1 MKPSGGRKGRPMP
14 YPRKFKYTD
23 ESGRER
29 VRTVYYTD
37 IRPRRNG
44 VPTGERIRRLIPK
57 VKNMTEAKEAE
68 RKIAASILYGKDE
81 ETPLLA
87 DFLQTTYLDWAR
99 LNKAKPYLDERAVRF
114 FCASESFKGRRL
126 DEVSVIQVEGYK
138 RERRAAVSKHKRPF
152 KLSSLNKELTILS
165 RAFRLAVEG
174 GLVRQNPVRQVKF
187 FDEDAAPFRVLERE
201 EEPVLWRALRQGA
214 WYLLPFAKLALLT
227 GMREGEILS
236 LLTTDVDFRRGVL
249 YVRNPKWRKDERK
262 TEGLPLSAEALD
274 ILRELCAK
282 ARGGRLFWHEGDG
295 RALVPCT
302 VSNLFR
308 HHARRAGLVG
318 LKPHSLRHTFGTRL
332 GEAGYDAYEIRKLM
346 GHSSITTTQIYVHPR
361 AMRLREAVE
370 AVSSGR
376 GHSADTRKTGTG
388 D

>member
-1 MKPSGGRKGRPMP
+1 MP
-14 YPRKFKYTD
+14 YPRNFKYKD
-23 ESGRER
+23 ERGRER
-29 VRTVYYTD
+29 TRTVFYTD
-37 IRPRRNG
+37 IRLRKNG

-57 VKNMTEAKEAE
+57 VKNMTEAREAE
-68 RKIAASILYGKDE
+68 RKIAASIIDSRENVKVEVPYLS
-81 ETPLLA
+81 
-87 DFLQTTYLDWAR
+87 DFLETIYLPWAR
-99 LNKAKPYLDERAVRF
+99 LNKAKPYLDERAVRL

-126 DEVSVIQVEGYK
+126 DQISVIQVEGYK
-138 RERRAAVSKHKRPF
+138 RERKGAVSKYKRPF

-187 FDEDAAPFRVLERE
+187 FDEEAAGFRVLERD
-201 EEPVLWRALRQGA
+201 EEPRLWKAMREGA
-214 WYLLPFAKLALLT
+214 WYLPPFAKLALLT
-227 GMREGEILS
+227 GMRLNELLS
-236 LLTTDVDFRRGVL
+236 LRVEDVDFGRMVL
-249 YVRNPKWRKDERK
+249 YVRNPKWRKDPRK
-262 TEGLPLSAEALD
+262 TEGLPLSTEAQN
-274 ILRELCAK
+274 ILRELCSKAK
-282 ARGGRLFWHEGDG
+282 GGRLFWRDSG

-346 GHSSITTTQIYVHPR
+346 GHASITTTQIYVHPR

-370 AVSSGR
+370 AVSLSR

>member
-1 MKPSGGRKGRPMP
+1 MP
-14 YPRKFKYTD
+14 YKRQSRYKD
-23 ESGRER
+23 ASGRER
-29 VRTVYYTD
+29 TRTVFYTD
-37 IRPRRNG
+37 IRLRKNG
-44 VPTGERIRRLIPK
+44 VPTGKRIRKLIPK
-57 VKNMTEAKEAE
+57 VKNMTEATEAE
-68 RKIAASILYGKDE
+68 RMIAASILEGR
-81 ETPLLA
+81 ETVEVPYLS
-87 DFLQTTYLDWAR
+87 DFLQTVYLPWAR

-114 FCASESFKGRRL
+114 FRMSESFKGRRL

-138 RERRAAVSKHKRPF
+138 RERKGAVSKRKRPF

-174 GLVRQNPVRQVKF
+174 GLVRVNPVRQVKF
-187 FDEDAAPFRVLERE
+187 FDEDAAPFRVLERD
-201 EEPVLWRALRQGA
+201 EEPRLWEALGGGS

-227 GMREGEILS
+227 GMRLNELLS
-236 LLTTDVDFRRGVL
+236 LRVEDVDFGRSLVF
-249 YVRNPKWRKDERK
+249 VRAPKWKQDSRK
-262 TEGLPLSAEALD
+262 TEGLPLSAEALG
-274 ILRELCAK
+274 ILRELCGK

-295 RALVPCT
+295 RALVACT

-308 HHARRAGLVG
+308 HHARRVGLAG

-332 GEAGYDAYEIRKLM
+332 GEAGYDAFEIRKLL
-346 GHSSITTTQIYVHPR
+346 GHSSVTTTQTYVHPR

-388 D
+388 G